1 MDSIEVRPAKAV
13 PRGMTAMGSFLFFG
27 AAMAFFAGA
36 TLVWRG
42 TPLDRIWELNPRA
55 YRELSP
61 LGKMVGIPF
70 LFLGCALTVAGLG
83 WFKRKP
89 WGWRLAV
96 AIIAVQVAGDLGN
109 AIRGRIFEGVI
120 GATIA
125 SALLFNL
132 LRPSVRELF
141 QHPAQKH
148 FGPNA

>member
-36 TLVWRG
+36 TLVWPG

-61 LGKMVGIPF
+61 LGRMVGIPF
-70 LFLGCALTVAGLG
+70 LFLGCATLAGIG

-89 WGWRLAV
+89 WGWQLAV
-96 AIIAVQVAGDLGN
+96 AIIAVQVAGDLVN
-109 AIRGRIFEGVI
+109 AIRGHIFEGLF
-120 GATIA
+120 GATITG
-125 SALLFNL
+125 ALLFYL
-132 LRPSVRELF
+132 LRPSMRAAF
-141 QHPAQKH
+141 KH
-148 FGPNA
+148 DGARNSFVQ